1 MFASDEAYKML
12 LHPINDYGAFV
23 WLHSPSFLPRGSMKH
38 ILASKFIFVAVII
51 INILLDI
58 EIQNQEKK
66 AKTTERFDG
75 STGWYD
81 PKQTNFIFGVYL
93 RHCIVAEL
101 QSHKH
106 KPLHYS

>member
-1 MFASDEAYKML
+1 
-12 LHPINDYGAFV
+12 
-23 WLHSPSFLPRGSMKH
+23 MKH
-38 ILASKFIFVAVII
+38 ILTSKFIFVAVII
-51 INILLDI
+51 MNILLDI
-58 EIQNQEKK
+58 EIQDQKIKN
-66 AKTTERFDG
+66 AKTTKRFDG

-93 RHCIVAEL
+93 RHCIVTEL